1 MHQVRFLKSACEQ
14 LATAPFLQ
22 WNLQVPQLAKLVQ
35 AAQPLELQQEL
46 LLAQVQAAQL
56 AQALRPVVE
65 LVRLQEPEQL
75 VLAQEHRRCHQQL
88 QSQCQP
94 EPCRLLPHES
104 Q

>member
-35 AAQPLELQQEL
+35 AVQPLELQQEL
-46 LLAQVQAAQL
+46 VLAQVQAAEL

-75 VLAQEHRRCHQQL
+75 VQAQERPRCHQQPR
-88 QSQCQP
+88 SQCQP
-94 EPCRLLPHES
+94 EPCHLLQHES
-104 Q
+104 R